1 MFTEDGINAALAGQA
16 LGHPLHWFDS
26 IGSTNDGA
34 KQLAAA
40 GSPAGTLVV
49 SAAQTAGRGRAGNHW
64 LAPPGS
70 ALTATVILRPALAA
84 AHTAHLALL
93 GGLAA
98 QRAITALT
106 RVDVLLK
113 WPNDVLLGD
122 RKVCGV
128 LAESSFAGDRC
139 EWVVLGFGV
148 NVSAAPQL
156 PAAAQPAT
164 ALAVE
169 SNTSVK
175 RLQLLQV
182 LLAQLS
188 ALLPLLGSAAL
199 SSACNAVLA
208 WRNQRVEADGAVPA
222 AGVLLGL
229 APDGA
234 LQLRTDAGQ
243 ILTLHSGSLRRTGCG
258 GH

>member
-1 MFTEDGINAALAGQA
+1 MFAENEINAALAGLA

-26 IGSTNDGA
+26 TGSTNDVA

-49 SAAQTAGRGRAGNHW
+49 TAAQTAGRGRAGNHW

-70 ALTATVILRPALAA
+70 ALTATIILRPVLAA
-84 AHTAHLALL
+84 SHAAQLALL

-98 QRAITALT
+98 QRAITAGAK
-106 RVDVLLK
+106 VDALLK
-113 WPNDVLLGD
+113 WPNDVLLGN

-128 LAESSFAGDRC
+128 LAESSFAGEQC

-156 PAAAQPAT
+156 PAAVLPAT
-164 ALAVE
+164 ALAFEAGAPVD
-169 SNTSVK
+169 
-175 RLQLLQV
+175 RLQLLHA

-188 ALLPLLGSAAL
+188 ALLPLLGSAGL
-199 SSACNAVLA
+199 SAACNAVQA
-208 WRNQRVEADGAVPA
+208 WRGQRVEGAGAAPA
-222 AGVLLGL
+222 AGELLGL

-243 ILTLHSGSLRRTGCG
+243 ILTLHTGSLRRTG
-258 GH
+258 